1 MSSSNDVIWIFVSF
15 VGFVSIVSGNSLN
28 FFNGY
33 EFNHLKIFV
42 SKLIITAS
50 RRSFSV
56 LLLLNRNES
65 VTL

>member
-33 EFNHLKIFV
+33 EFNHQDICFKVDYNSI
-42 SKLIITAS
+42 STII
-50 RRSFSV
+50 SV